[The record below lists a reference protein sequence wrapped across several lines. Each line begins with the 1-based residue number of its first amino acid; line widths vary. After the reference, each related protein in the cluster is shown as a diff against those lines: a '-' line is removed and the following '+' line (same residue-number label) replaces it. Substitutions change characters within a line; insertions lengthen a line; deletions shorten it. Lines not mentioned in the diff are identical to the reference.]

1 MKNKLEEIQELMSEL
16 TKFAPTYIQEL
27 GIADG
32 NPTGFIRCLNPD
44 HDDHNPS
51 MSWYREGETYF
62 CFSCG
67 KALNIFSIASI
78 YEGKPTHGKEFI
90 LQNVFY
96 IAQRYGIPYS
106 HIDIEFTGDDL
117 ERMKQFDTM
126 RILEEHVQ
134 KHVNEKYLQTRKIT
148 LQTAKELSIGSVNY
162 EELKIELES
171 KGINE
176 EF

>member
-67 KALNIFSIASI
+67 KALNIF
-78 YEGKPTHGKEFI
+78 
-90 LQNVFY
+90 
-96 IAQRYGIPYS
+96 
-106 HIDIEFTGDDL
+106 
-117 ERMKQFDTM
+117 FDS
-126 RILEEHVQ
+126 
-134 KHVNEKYLQTRKIT
+134 KYLRRQTDARKRIYFTKCVLHSTT
-148 LQTAKELSIGSVNY
+148 LRDSVFTY
-162 EELKIELES
+162 RH
-171 KGINE
+171 
-176 EF
+176 